1 MLALAYWLHM
11 AATIV
16 WIGGLFFQSVI
27 LAPLLA
33 QVSERAR
40 LLERLQQR
48 FQPLAWLS
56 LAVLIGT
63 GLLQMSASPNYQGL
77 LSIANPWSRAIFAK
91 HLAIAA
97 MFAVAAYQTWVL
109 QPRIARLAM
118 LEAADDAQRRFQRL
132 ARINLALGILVLGL
146 TALARTA

>member
-27 LAPLLA
+27 LAPALGE
-33 QVSERAR
+33 VSDRAA
-40 LLERLQQR
+40 LLERLQNR

-56 LAVLIGT
+56 LAALIGT
-63 GLLQMSASPNYQGL
+63 GLIQMSASPHYQGL

-109 QPRIARLAM
+109 QPRISRLA
-118 LEAADDAQRRFQRL
+118 LLDQAADSRRRFNRL
-132 ARINLALGILVLGL
+132 ARINLAMGILVLGL
-146 TALARTA
+146 TALARIA